1 MRKERPRKGTAV
13 CFRPADGAVSLHAS
27 DPVLGLR
34 FNIEARYGG
43 AVEVNLVDEHPRPL
57 AIAFAGA
64 LRRQSALGGPLG
76 ARSTIKQ
83 HLCAYLRFFAYL
95 RDHSTAQMPS
105 DLRAD
110 DIEGYEAFLE
120 AGGMKPIHRHI
131 VLAKAILALRSIDA
145 DQPGLLDEGV
155 RHRLSYTSA
164 QSAGRSRPRDAY
176 SPFVARQLRDA
187 ARGDIARIFR
197 RIGKPLDE
205 DDNYPN
211 LRRMTD
217 EANARIVA
225 SGRLSSGDR
234 AFKSLYFM
242 RLRRGLPV
250 SNLAEDL
257 HARFHLR
264 AMDIPPLLTFLSL
277 ETGLEIECCKAL
289 TIDCLQNPGLGTIE
303 IAYVKRRARGAEHKR
318 IRVRDGGIGTPG
330 GLIRNLIEATAF
342 TRQFVQSESLWLY
355 YYKGRRQL
363 RAGLDH
369 QTQLVA
375 AWVKAHNLVDDDDE
389 PLRLV
394 LSRLRKT
401 HKALWY
407 LKTEGHMARFAVG
420 HTPEIAARHYADIPS
435 LRPLHEATIA
445 EAFSEVAA
453 AAGPVVLAPA
463 DEESWRQCDAT
474 PEWSE
479 DRDGILSGE
488 QDVWLAACSGFERSP
503 FAEPGAPCPQPFWG
517 CLECRNAVITA
528 RKLPAI
534 IAFQQFIEEQRACLS
549 ASDWA
554 MKFGRA
560 HARIAGQVL
569 PAFPESML
577 AEACREA
584 EVHALYLPPEA
595 RQ

>member
-1 MRKERPRKGTAV
+1 MTGRPRKGTAV
-13 CFRPADGAVSLHAS
+13 RFAPTDGVVPPQVS
-27 DPVLGLR
+27 DQVLGLR

-43 AVEVNLVDEHPRPL
+43 ALEVDLTGVHPRPF

-64 LRRQSALGGPLG
+64 LRRQSELGGSLG

-83 HLCAYLRFFAYL
+83 HLQAYLRFFTYL
-95 RDHSTAQMPS
+95 REHSTAKTPA

-110 DIEGYEAFLE
+110 DIDGYEQFLE
-120 AGGMKPIHRHI
+120 AGGMKPIHRHT

-155 RHRLSYTSA
+155 RRRLSYTSA
-164 QSAGRSRPRDAY
+164 LSAGRSQPRDAY

-187 ARGDIARIFR
+187 ARADIAKIFR

-205 DDNYPN
+205 DDDYPN
-211 LRRMTD
+211 LRRVTD
-217 EANARIVA
+217 EANARIVV
-225 SGRLSSGDR
+225 SGRLSSGDP

-242 RLRRGLPV
+242 RLRRDLPV
-250 SNLAEDL
+250 SSLAEDL

-264 AMDIPPLLTFLSL
+264 AFDIPPLLTFLSL
-277 ETGLEIECCKAL
+277 ETGLEIECCKTL
-289 TIDCLQNPGLGTIE
+289 TIDCLQNPGPGTIE
-303 IAYVKRRARGAEHKR
+303 ISYTKRRARGAEHKH

-330 GLIRNLIEATAF
+330 GLVRKLIEVTAF
-342 TRQFVQSESLWLY
+342 TRQFVSSDCLWLY
-355 YYKGRRQL
+355 YYTGRKQL
-363 RAGLDH
+363 RAGIAH
-369 QTQLVA
+369 PHELVDR
-375 AWVKAHNLVDDDDE
+375 WTGGHGIVDDDGE

-407 LKTEGHMARFAVG
+407 LKTEGHMARFAIG

-435 LRPLHEATIA
+435 LRPLHEATVA
-445 EAFSEVAA
+445 EAFSEVTA
-453 AAGPVVLAPA
+453 AAGPVILAPA
-463 DEESWRQCDAT
+463 DEDTWRLSDDASQ
-474 PEWSE
+474 ERD
-479 DRDGILSGE
+479 DRDGILRGE
-488 QDVWLAACSGFERSP
+488 QDVWLAACSGFDRSP
-503 FAEPGAPCPQPFWG
+503 FGEPGAPCPQPFWG

-534 IAFQQFIEEQRACLS
+534 IAFQHFIEEQRASLS

-560 HARIAGQVL
+560 HARIAEQIL
-569 PAFPESML
+569 PAFSENMV
-577 AEACREA
+577 AAARREA
-584 EVHALYLPPEA
+584 EVHTLYLPPEA

>member
-1 MRKERPRKGTAV
+1 MRGRPRKGTAV
-13 CFRPADGAVSLHAS
+13 RFARADGAVPPHAG

-43 AVEVNLVDEHPRPL
+43 TVEVDLVSERPR
-57 AIAFAGA
+57 AIAVAFAGA
-64 LRRQSALGGPLG
+64 LRRQSELGGSLG

-83 HLCAYLRFFAYL
+83 HLAAYLRFFAYL
-95 RDHSTAQMPS
+95 REHSTAKTPA

-110 DIEGYEAFLE
+110 DLDGYQHFLE
-120 AGGMKPIHRHI
+120 AGGMTPIHRHT

-145 DQPGLLDEGV
+145 DQPGLLVEGV
-155 RHRLSYTSA
+155 RYRLSYTSA

-187 ARGDIARIFR
+187 ARRDIARIFR

-211 LRRMTD
+211 LRRVTD
-217 EANARIVA
+217 EANARIIA

-250 SNLAEDL
+250 SNLSEDL
-257 HARFHLR
+257 HARFHLC

-289 TIDCLQNPGLGTIE
+289 TINCLQNPGPGTIE
-303 IAYVKRRARGAEHKR
+303 ISYVKRRARSAEHKR

-330 GLIRNLIEATAF
+330 GLIRKLIEATAF
-342 TRQFVQSESLWLY
+342 TRQFVPSDNLWLY
-355 YYKGRRQL
+355 YYTGPTQL
-363 RAGLDH
+363 RAGIEH
-369 QTQLVA
+369 P
-375 AWVKAHNLVDDDDE
+375 HELVDRWTAGHGIVDDNGE

-394 LSRLRKT
+394 LSRLGKT

-407 LKTEGHMARFAVG
+407 LKTEGHMTRFAIG

-445 EAFSEVAA
+445 DTFSEVAA
-453 AAGPVVLAPA
+453 MATPIILAPA
-463 DEESWRQCDAT
+463 DEVSWRQCDAA
-474 PEWSE
+474 PEE
-479 DRDGILSGE
+479 HEERDGILRGE
-488 QDVWLAACSGFERSP
+488 QDVWLAACSGFDRSP
-503 FAEPGAPCPQPFWG
+503 FGAPGTPCPQPFWG

-534 IAFQQFIEEQRACLS
+534 IAFQQFIEEQRASLS

-569 PAFPESML
+569 PAFPESMV
-577 AEACREA
+577 AAARREA

>member
-1 MRKERPRKGTAV
+1 MTGRPRKGTSV
-13 CFRPADGAVSLHAS
+13 RFEPADGIAPAYAS

-43 AVEVNLVDEHPRPL
+43 TVEVDLADVHPRPF

-64 LRRQSALGGPLG
+64 LRRQSQLGGSLG

-83 HLCAYLRFFAYL
+83 HLQAYLRFFVYL
-95 RDHSTAQMPS
+95 HERSRATTPA

-110 DIEGYEAFLE
+110 DIDGYEDFLE
-120 AGGMKPIHRHI
+120 AGGMKPIHRYT
-131 VLAKAILALRSIDA
+131 VLAKTILALRSIDA

-155 RHRLSYTSA
+155 RRRLNYTSA
-164 QSAGRSRPRDAY
+164 QSVGRSQPRDAY
-176 SPFVARQLRDA
+176 SPYAARQLRDA
-187 ARGDIARIFR
+187 ARADIVKIFK
-197 RIGKPLDE
+197 RIGKPLD
-205 DDNYPN
+205 DDDGYPN
-211 LRRMTD
+211 LRRVTG

-250 SNLAEDL
+250 STLAEDL

-264 AMDIPPLLTFLSL
+264 ALDIPPLLTFLSL

-289 TIDCLQNPGLGTIE
+289 TIDCLQNPGPGTIE
-303 IAYVKRRARGAEHKR
+303 IAYVKRRARGAEHKH
-318 IRVRDGGIGTPG
+318 IRVRDGGVGTPG
-330 GLIRNLIEATAF
+330 GLVRKLIQATAL
-342 TRQFVQSESLWLY
+342 TRQFVPSDSLWLY
-355 YYKGRRQL
+355 YYTGRRQL
-363 RAGLDH
+363 RAGVEH
-369 QTQLVA
+369 QQELVDR
-375 AWVKAHNLVDDDDE
+375 WTGSHGIVDDDGE

-435 LRPLHEATIA
+435 LRPLHEATVA

-453 AAGPVVLAPA
+453 AAGPIILAPD
-463 DEESWRQCDAT
+463 DEDSWRQNDGA
-474 PEWSE
+474 SE
-479 DRDGILSGE
+479 GRDDDDGILGGE
-488 QDVWLAACSGFERSP
+488 QDVWLAACSGFDRSP
-503 FAEPGAPCPQPFWG
+503 FGEPGAPCPQPFWG

-528 RKLPAI
+528 HKLPAI
-534 IAFQQFIEEQRACLS
+534 IAFLRFIEEQRAGLS
-549 ASDWA
+549 AADWA

-569 PAFPESML
+569 PAFPESMV
-577 AEACREA
+577 AAARREA
-584 EVHALYLPPEA
+584 EGHALYLPPEA

>member
-1 MRKERPRKGTAV
+1 VRGRPRKGTAV
-13 CFRPADGAVSLHAS
+13 RFAVADGAVPPHAG

-43 AVEVNLVDEHPRPL
+43 TVEVDLVRERPR
-57 AIAFAGA
+57 AIAVAFAGA
-64 LRRQSALGGPLG
+64 LRRQSELGGSLG

-83 HLCAYLRFFAYL
+83 HLAAYLRFFAYL
-95 RDHSTAQMPS
+95 REHSTAKTPAY
-105 DLRAD
+105 LRAD
-110 DIEGYEAFLE
+110 DLDGYEHFLE
-120 AGGMKPIHRHI
+120 TGGMTPIHRHT

-145 DQPGLLDEGV
+145 DQPGLLDEGL
-155 RHRLSYTSA
+155 RRRLSYTSA

-176 SPFVARQLRDA
+176 SPFVARKLRDA
-187 ARGDIARIFR
+187 ARGDIARIFQ

-205 DDNYPN
+205 DDHYPN
-211 LRRMTD
+211 LRRVTD

-225 SGRLSSGDR
+225 SGRLSSADR
-234 AFKSLYFM
+234 IFQHLYCM

-250 SNLAEDL
+250 SNLSEDL

-289 TIDCLQNPGLGTIE
+289 TINCLQNPRPGTIE
-303 IAYVKRRARGAEHKR
+303 IAYEKRRARGAEHKH
-318 IRVRDGGIGTPG
+318 ICVRDGGIGTPG
-330 GLIRNLIEATAF
+330 GLIRKLIEATAF
-342 TRQFVQSESLWLY
+342 TRQFVQSDNLWLY
-355 YYKGRRQL
+355 YYTGPTQL
-363 RAGLDH
+363 RAGIKH
-369 QTQLVA
+369 P
-375 AWVKAHNLVDDDDE
+375 HELVDRWIAGHGIVDDNDE

-407 LKTEGHMARFAVG
+407 LKTEGHMTRFAIG

-445 EAFSEVAA
+445 DAFLEVVTAA
-453 AAGPVVLAPA
+453 APIILTPA
-463 DEESWRQCDAT
+463 DEESWRQCDAA
-474 PEWSE
+474 PEE
-479 DRDGILSGE
+479 HEERDGILRGE
-488 QDVWLAACSGFERSP
+488 QDVWLAACSGFDRSP
-503 FAEPGAPCPQPFWG
+503 FGAQGAPCPQPFWG
-517 CLECRNAVITA
+517 CLECRNAVITV

-534 IAFQQFIEEQRACLS
+534 IAFQRFIEEQRASLS

-560 HARIAGQVL
+560 HARIIGQVL
-569 PAFPESML
+569 PAFPESMIV
-577 AEACREA
+577 AARREA
-584 EVHALYLPPEA
+584 EVHMLYLPPEA

>member
-1 MRKERPRKGTAV
+1 MRGRPRKGTSV
-13 CFRPADGAVSLHAS
+13 CFAPADGAVPPHAG

-43 AVEVNLVDEHPRPL
+43 TVDVDLVGERPRAIAV
-57 AIAFAGA
+57 AFAGA
-64 LRRQSALGGPLG
+64 LRRQSELGGSLG
-76 ARSTIKQ
+76 ARTTIKQ
-83 HLCAYLRFFAYL
+83 HLQAYLRFFSYL
-95 RDHSTAQMPS
+95 REHSAAKTIT
-105 DLRAD
+105 DLRVAD
-110 DIEGYEAFLE
+110 IDGYEHFLE
-120 AGGMKPIHRHI
+120 AGGLTPIHRHT
-131 VLAKAILALRSIDA
+131 VLAKAILAMRSIDA
-145 DQPGLLDEGV
+145 DQPGLLDEEV

-164 QSAGRSRPRDAY
+164 QSAGRSQPRDAY

-211 LRRMTD
+211 LRRVTD

-289 TIDCLQNPGLGTIE
+289 TIDCLQNPGPGTIE

-330 GLIRNLIEATAF
+330 GLIRKLIEATAF
-342 TRQFVQSESLWLY
+342 TRQFVPSENLWLY
-355 YYKGRRQL
+355 YYTGRKQL
-363 RAGLDH
+363 RAGLEH
-369 QTQLVA
+369 QQELVA
-375 AWVKAHNLVDDDDE
+375 RWIKGHDLVDDDGE

-407 LKTEGHMARFAVG
+407 LKTEGHMARFAIG

-435 LRPLHEATIA
+435 LRPLHEATVA

-453 AAGPVVLAPA
+453 AAGPIVLATA
-463 DEESWRQCDAT
+463 EEDSWRQCDPP
-474 PEWSE
+474 PEGPE
-479 DRDGILSGE
+479 DRDSILRGD
-488 QDVWLAACSGFERSP
+488 QDVWLAACSGFDRSP
-503 FAEPGAPCPQPFWG
+503 FGEPGEPCPQPFWG

-534 IAFQQFIEEQRACLS
+534 IAFLQFIEEQRAGLS
-549 ASDWA
+549 ASEWA

-569 PAFPESML
+569 PAFPESMI
-577 AEACREA
+577 AAARREA
-584 EVHALYLPPEA
+584 EEHTLYLPPEA

>member
-1 MRKERPRKGTAV
+1 MTGRPRKGTSV
-13 CFRPADGAVSLHAS
+13 RFGSADGIAPARGN

-43 AVEVNLVDEHPRPL
+43 TVEVDLTDVHPRPF
-57 AIAFAGA
+57 AVAFAGA
-64 LRRQSALGGPLG
+64 LRRQSELGGPLG

-83 HLCAYLRFFAYL
+83 HLQGYLRFFAYM
-95 RDHSTAQMPS
+95 REHSTAKTPA

-110 DIEGYEAFLE
+110 DIDGYEDFLE
-120 AGGMKPIHRHI
+120 ATGMTPIHRHT

-145 DQPGLLDEGV
+145 DRPGLLHEGV
-155 RHRLSYTSA
+155 RRRVSYTST
-164 QSAGRSRPRDAY
+164 QSVGRSRPRDAY

-197 RIGKPLDE
+197 RIGKPLE
-205 DDNYPN
+205 SDDGDAN
-211 LRRMTD
+211 LRRVTD
-217 EANARIVA
+217 EANARIAA

-234 AFKSLYFM
+234 AFHRFYFM
-242 RLRRGLPV
+242 RLRRNLPV
-250 SNLAEDL
+250 STLAEDL
-257 HARFHLR
+257 HARFHLC
-264 AMDIPPLLTFLSL
+264 AMDVPPLLTFLSL
-277 ETGLEIECCKAL
+277 ETGLELECCKGL
-289 TIDCLQNPGLGTIE
+289 TIDCLQNPGPGTIE
-303 IAYVKRRARGAEHKR
+303 IAYVKRRARGAEHKH

-330 GLIRNLIEATAF
+330 GLIRKLIEATAF
-342 TRQFVQSESLWLY
+342 TRQFVPSENLWLY
-355 YYKGRRQL
+355 YYTGRKQL
-363 RAGLDH
+363 RAGLEH
-369 QTQLVA
+369 QQQLVCR
-375 AWVKAHNLVDDDDE
+375 WIKGHNLVDDDGE

-435 LRPLHEATIA
+435 LRPLHEATVA

-453 AAGPVVLAPA
+453 AASPIVLAPA
-463 DEESWRQCDAT
+463 DEDSWRQCNTT
-474 PEWSE
+474 PEGCE
-479 DRDGILSGE
+479 DRDGILRGE
-488 QDVWLAACSGFERSP
+488 QDVWLAACSGFDRSP
-503 FAEPGAPCPQPFWG
+503 FGEPGAPCPQPFWG

-534 IAFQQFIEEQRACLS
+534 IAFLRFVEEQRAGLS
-549 ASDWA
+549 ATDWA

-560 HARIAGQVL
+560 HDRIVGQVF
-569 PAFPESML
+569 PAFPESVI
-577 AEACREA
+577 AAARREA
-584 EVHALYLPPEA
+584 EQHALYLPPEA

>member
-1 MRKERPRKGTAV
+1 MTGRPRKGTPV
-13 CFRPADGAVSLHAS
+13 RFTPTDGITPAHAS

-43 AVEVNLVDEHPRPL
+43 TVEVDLTGVHPRPI

-64 LRRQSALGGPLG
+64 LRRQSELGGSLG
-76 ARSTIKQ
+76 AWSTIKQ
-83 HLCAYLRFFAYL
+83 HLHAYLKFFAYL
-95 RDHSTAQMPS
+95 REHSAAKTPA

-110 DIEGYEAFLE
+110 DINGFETFLE
-120 AGGMKPIHRHI
+120 AGGMKPIHRHT

-155 RHRLSYTSA
+155 RLRLSYTSA
-164 QSAGRSRPRDAY
+164 QSAGRSQPRDAY

-187 ARGDIARIFR
+187 AREDIAKIFR
-197 RIGKPLDE
+197 RIGKPFGA
-205 DDNYPN
+205 DDGDAN
-211 LRRMTD
+211 LCRVTD

-225 SGRLSSGDR
+225 AGRLSSGDR
-234 AFKSLYFM
+234 AFKRLYFM
-242 RLRRGLPV
+242 RLRRCLPV
-250 SNLAEDL
+250 STLAEDI
-257 HARFHLR
+257 HGRYHLR
-264 AMDIPPLLTFLSL
+264 ATDIPPLLTFLSL

-289 TIDCLQNPGLGTIE
+289 TIDCLQNPRPGTIE
-303 IAYVKRRARGAEHKR
+303 IAYIKRRARGAEHKH
-318 IRVRDGGIGTPG
+318 ILVRDGGIGTPG
-330 GLIRNLIEATAF
+330 GLVRKLIEVTAF
-342 TRQFVQSESLWLY
+342 TRQFVSSYCLWLY
-355 YYKGRRQL
+355 YYTGRKQL
-363 RAGLDH
+363 RAGIEH
-369 QTQLVA
+369 PHELVDR
-375 AWVKAHNLVDDDDE
+375 WTGGHGIVDDDGA

-407 LKTEGHMARFAVG
+407 LRTEGHMARFAIG

-435 LRPLHEATIA
+435 LRPLHEATVA
-445 EAFSEVAA
+445 EAFSEVTAA
-453 AAGPVVLAPA
+453 ADPVILAPG
-463 DEESWRQCDAT
+463 DEDSWRLSDAA
-474 PEWSE
+474 SQGSGNV
-479 DRDGILSGE
+479 DSLLDGE
-488 QDVWLAACSGFERSP
+488 QDVWLATCSGFDRSP
-503 FAEPGAPCPQPFWG
+503 FGEPGAPCPQPFWG

>member
-1 MRKERPRKGTAV
+1 MRFAV
-13 CFRPADGAVSLHAS
+13 ADGAVPPHAG

-43 AVEVNLVDEHPRPL
+43 TVEVDLVRERPR
-57 AIAFAGA
+57 AIAVAFAGA
-64 LRRQSALGGPLG
+64 LRRQSELGGSLG

-83 HLCAYLRFFAYL
+83 HLAAYLRFFAYL
-95 RDHSTAQMPS
+95 REHSTAKTPAY
-105 DLRAD
+105 LRAD
-110 DIEGYEAFLE
+110 DLDGYEHFLE
-120 AGGMKPIHRHI
+120 TGGMTPIHRHT

-145 DQPGLLDEGV
+145 DQPGLLDEGL
-155 RHRLSYTSA
+155 RRRLSYTSA

-176 SPFVARQLRDA
+176 SPFVARKLRDA
-187 ARGDIARIFR
+187 ARGDIARIFQ

-205 DDNYPN
+205 DDHYPN
-211 LRRMTD
+211 LRRVTD

-225 SGRLSSGDR
+225 SGRLSSADR
-234 AFKSLYFM
+234 IFQHLYCM

-250 SNLAEDL
+250 SNLSEDL

-289 TIDCLQNPGLGTIE
+289 TINCLQNPRPGTIE
-303 IAYVKRRARGAEHKR
+303 IAYEKRRARGAEHKH
-318 IRVRDGGIGTPG
+318 ICVRDGGIGTPG
-330 GLIRNLIEATAF
+330 GLIRKLIEATAF
-342 TRQFVQSESLWLY
+342 TRQFVQSDNLWLY
-355 YYKGRRQL
+355 YYTGPTQL
-363 RAGLDH
+363 RAGIKH
-369 QTQLVA
+369 P
-375 AWVKAHNLVDDDDE
+375 HELVDRWIAGHGIVDDNDE

-407 LKTEGHMARFAVG
+407 LKTEGHMTRFAIG

-445 EAFSEVAA
+445 DAFLEVVTAA
-453 AAGPVVLAPA
+453 APIILTPA
-463 DEESWRQCDAT
+463 DEESWRQCDAA
-474 PEWSE
+474 PEE
-479 DRDGILSGE
+479 HEERDGILRGE
-488 QDVWLAACSGFERSP
+488 QDVWLAACSGFDRSP
-503 FAEPGAPCPQPFWG
+503 FGAQGAPCPQPFWG
-517 CLECRNAVITA
+517 CLECRNAVITV

-534 IAFQQFIEEQRACLS
+534 IAFQRFIEEQRASLS

-560 HARIAGQVL
+560 HARIIGQVL
-569 PAFPESML
+569 PAFPESMIV
-577 AEACREA
+577 AARREA
-584 EVHALYLPPEA
+584 EVHMLYLPPEA

>member
-1 MRKERPRKGTAV
+1 MRE
-13 CFRPADGAVSLHAS
+13 
-27 DPVLGLR
+27 
-34 FNIEARYGG
+34 
-43 AVEVNLVDEHPRPL
+43 
-57 AIAFAGA
+57 
-64 LRRQSALGGPLG
+64 
-76 ARSTIKQ
+76 
-83 HLCAYLRFFAYL
+83 
-95 RDHSTAQMPS
+95 HSTVKTPA

-110 DIEGYEAFLE
+110 NIDAYEDFL
-120 AGGMKPIHRHI
+120 ASVGMTPIHRHT

-155 RHRLSYTSA
+155 RRRLSYTSS

-211 LRRMTD
+211 LRRVTD
-217 EANARIVA
+217 EANARIVV
-225 SGRLSSGDR
+225 SGRLSSGDH

-250 SNLAEDL
+250 STLSEDL

-289 TIDCLQNPGLGTIE
+289 TVDCLQNPGPGTVE
-303 IAYVKRRARGAEHKR
+303 IAYIKRRARGAEHKH

-330 GLIRNLIEATAF
+330 GLIRKLIEATAF
-342 TRQFVQSESLWLY
+342 TRQFVPSNCLWLY
-355 YYKGRRQL
+355 YYTGPTQL
-363 RAGLDH
+363 RAGIEH
-369 QTQLVA
+369 PHELVDRWTA
-375 AWVKAHNLVDDDDE
+375 GHGIVDDDGE
-389 PLRLV
+389 PLRLI

-407 LKTEGHMARFAVG
+407 LKTEGHMTRFAIG

-445 EAFSEVAA
+445 EAFSEVVA
-453 AAGPVVLAPA
+453 AAGPIVLVPA
-463 DEESWRQCDAT
+463 QEDPWRQCDAT
-474 PEWSE
+474 PEARE
-479 DRDGILSGE
+479 NRDGILSGE
-488 QDVWLAACSGFERSP
+488 QDVWLAACSGFDRSP
-503 FAEPGAPCPQPFWG
+503 FGDPGEPCPQPFWG

-534 IAFQQFIEEQRACLS
+534 IAFLRFIEEQRAGLS
-549 ASDWA
+549 AADWA

-569 PAFPESML
+569 PAFPDSVV
-577 AEACREA
+577 AAARREA
-584 EVHALYLPPEA
+584 EVHPLYLPPEA

>member
-1 MRKERPRKGTAV
+1 MRGRPRKGTSVRFA
-13 CFRPADGAVSLHAS
+13 PADGVVPPHVS
-27 DPVLGLR
+27 DRVLGLR

-43 AVEVNLVDEHPRPL
+43 TLEVDLTGVHPRPF

-64 LRRQSALGGPLG
+64 LRRQSELGGPLG

-83 HLCAYLRFFAYL
+83 HFQAYLRFFAYL
-95 RDHSTAQMPS
+95 REHSKAKTPA

-110 DIEGYEAFLE
+110 DIDRYEQFLE
-120 AGGMKPIHRHI
+120 AGGMTPIHRHT

-145 DQPGLLDEGV
+145 DQPGLMHEGV
-155 RHRLSYTSA
+155 RRRVSYTST
-164 QSAGRSRPRDAY
+164 QSVGRSRPRDAY

-197 RIGKPLDE
+197 RIGNPLE
-205 DDNYPN
+205 SDDGDAN
-211 LRRMTD
+211 LRRVTD
-217 EANARIVA
+217 EANARIVVA
-225 SGRLSSGDR
+225 GRLSSGDR

-242 RLRRGLPV
+242 RLRRKLPV
-250 SNLAEDL
+250 STLAEDL

-277 ETGLEIECCKAL
+277 ETGLELECCKAL
-289 TIDCLQNPGLGTIE
+289 TIDCLQNPGPGTIQ
-303 IAYVKRRARGAEHKR
+303 IAYVKRRARGAEHKH

-330 GLIRNLIEATAF
+330 GLIRKLIEATAF
-342 TRQFVQSESLWLY
+342 TRQFVPSENLWLY
-355 YYKGRRQL
+355 YYTGRKQL
-363 RAGLDH
+363 RAGLEH
-369 QTQLVA
+369 QQELVA
-375 AWVKAHNLVDDDDE
+375 RWIRGHNLVDDDGE

-435 LRPLHEATIA
+435 LRPLHEATVA
-445 EAFSEVAA
+445 EAFSEVVA
-453 AAGPVVLAPA
+453 AAGPIVLVPA
-463 DEESWRQCDAT
+463 EEDSWRQCGV
-474 PEWSE
+474 PPKGRK
-479 DRDGILSGE
+479 DRDSVLRGE
-488 QDVWLAACSGFERSP
+488 QDVWLAACSGFDRSP
-503 FAEPGAPCPQPFWG
+503 FGEPGTPCPQPFWG
-517 CLECRNAVITA
+517 CLECRNAVITV

-534 IAFQQFIEEQRACLS
+534 IAFQQFIEEQRASLS

-569 PAFPESML
+569 PAFPESMV
-577 AEACREA
+577 AAARREA
-584 EVHALYLPPEA
+584 EEHTLYLPPEA

>member
-1 MRKERPRKGTAV
+1 MRGRPRKGTSVRFA
-13 CFRPADGAVSLHAS
+13 PADGAVPPHAG

-43 AVEVNLVDEHPRPL
+43 TVEVDLVNERPR
-57 AIAFAGA
+57 AIAVAFAGA
-64 LRRQSALGGPLG
+64 LRRQSELGGSLG

-83 HLCAYLRFFAYL
+83 HLQAYLKFFAYL
-95 RDHSTAQMPS
+95 REHSTAKTPA

-110 DIEGYEAFLE
+110 DLDRYEHFLE
-120 AGGMKPIHRHI
+120 SGGMTPIHRHT

-145 DQPGLLDEGV
+145 DQPGLLAEGV
-155 RHRLSYTSA
+155 RYRLSYTSA

-187 ARGDIARIFR
+187 ARRDIARIIR

-211 LRRMTD
+211 LRRVTD

-250 SNLAEDL
+250 SNLCEDL

-277 ETGLEIECCKAL
+277 EAGLEIECCKAL
-289 TIDCLQNPGLGTIE
+289 TVDCLQNPGPGTVE
-303 IAYVKRRARGAEHKR
+303 IAYVKRRARGAEHKH

-330 GLIRNLIEATAF
+330 GLIRKMIEATAF
-342 TRQFVQSESLWLY
+342 TRQFVPSESLWLY
-355 YYKGRRQL
+355 YYTGRRQL

-375 AWVKAHNLVDDDDE
+375 AWVKAHNLVDDDGE

-445 EAFSEVAA
+445 DTFSEVVAVAA
-453 AAGPVVLAPA
+453 PIILAPA
-463 DEESWRQCDAT
+463 DEEAWRQCDT
-474 PEWSE
+474 GPDEHE
-479 DRDGILSGE
+479 ERDGILRGE
-488 QDVWLAACSGFERSP
+488 QDVWLAACSGFDRSP
-503 FAEPGAPCPQPFWG
+503 FGAPGTPCPQPFWG

-528 RKLPAI
+528 RKLPVI
-534 IAFQQFIEEQRACLS
+534 IAFQQFIEEQRASLS

-560 HARIAGQVL
+560 HARITGQVL
-569 PAFPESML
+569 PAFPESMV
-577 AEACREA
+577 AAARREA
-584 EVHALYLPPEA
+584 EVHVLYLPPEA

>member
-1 MRKERPRKGTAV
+1 MRRRPRKGTPV
-13 CFRPADGAVSLHAS
+13 RFEPADGAVPPHAS

-34 FNIEARYGG
+34 FSIDARYGG
-43 AVEVNLVDEHPRPL
+43 TVEVDLVGERPR
-57 AIAFAGA
+57 AIAVAFAGA
-64 LRRQSALGGPLG
+64 LRRQSELGGSLG
-76 ARSTIKQ
+76 ARSTIKV
-83 HLCAYLRFFAYL
+83 HLNGYLRFFAYL
-95 RDHSTAQMPS
+95 RQHSTAKTPA
-105 DLRAD
+105 DLRVD
-110 DIEGYEAFLE
+110 DLDGYEHFLE
-120 AGGMKPIHRHI
+120 AGGMTPIHRHT
-131 VLAKAILALRSIDA
+131 VLAKPILALRSIDA

-197 RIGKPLDE
+197 RIGKPLNE
-205 DDNYPN
+205 DDNYAN
-211 LRRMTD
+211 LRRVTD

-225 SGRLSSGDR
+225 SGRLSSADL
-234 AFKSLYFM
+234 AFKRLYFM

-250 SNLAEDL
+250 SNLSEDL

-289 TIDCLQNPGLGTIE
+289 TIDCLRNPGPGTIE
-303 IAYVKRRARGAEHKR
+303 IAYVKRRARGAEHKH

-330 GLIRNLIEATAF
+330 GLIRKLIEATAF
-342 TRQFVQSESLWLY
+342 TRQFVPSENLWLY
-355 YYKGRRQL
+355 YYTGRKQL
-363 RAGLDH
+363 RAGLEH
-369 QTQLVA
+369 QKELVA
-375 AWVKAHNLVDDDDE
+375 RWIKEHDLVDDDGE

-435 LRPLHEATIA
+435 LRPLHEATLA

-453 AAGPVVLAPA
+453 AAGPIVLAPA
-463 DEESWRQCDAT
+463 EEASWRQSDA
-474 PEWSE
+474 PREE
-479 DRDGILSGE
+479 PKDRDSILRGD
-488 QDVWLAACSGFERSP
+488 QDVWLAACSGFDHSP
-503 FAEPGAPCPQPFWG
+503 FGEPGQPCPQPFWG

-534 IAFQQFIEEQRACLS
+534 IAFQHFIEEQRAGLS
-549 ASDWA
+549 AAEWA

-560 HARIAGQVL
+560 HVRITEQVL
-569 PAFPESML
+569 PAFPESVV
-577 AEACREA
+577 AEARCEA
-584 EVHALYLPPEA
+584 DRNALYLPPEA

>member
-1 MRKERPRKGTAV
+1 MRGRPRKGTAV
-13 CFRPADGAVSLHAS
+13 RFAVADGAVPPHAG

-43 AVEVNLVDEHPRPL
+43 TVEVDLVRERPR
-57 AIAFAGA
+57 AIAVAFAGA
-64 LRRQSALGGPLG
+64 LRRQSELGGSLG

-83 HLCAYLRFFAYL
+83 HLAAYLRFFAYL
-95 RDHSTAQMPS
+95 REHSTAKTPAY
-105 DLRAD
+105 LRAD
-110 DIEGYEAFLE
+110 DLDGYEHFLE
-120 AGGMKPIHRHI
+120 TGGMTPIHRHT

-145 DQPGLLDEGV
+145 DQPGLLDEGL
-155 RHRLSYTSA
+155 RRRLSYISA

-176 SPFVARQLRDA
+176 SPFVARKLRDA
-187 ARGDIARIFR
+187 ARGDIARIFQ

-205 DDNYPN
+205 DDHYPN
-211 LRRMTD
+211 LRRVTD

-225 SGRLSSGDR
+225 SGRLSSADR
-234 AFKSLYFM
+234 IFQHLYCM

-250 SNLAEDL
+250 SNLSEDL

-289 TIDCLQNPGLGTIE
+289 TINCLQNPRPGTIE
-303 IAYVKRRARGAEHKR
+303 IAYEKRRARGAEHKH
-318 IRVRDGGIGTPG
+318 ICVRDGGIGTPG
-330 GLIRNLIEATAF
+330 GLIRKLIEATAF
-342 TRQFVQSESLWLY
+342 TRQFVQSDNLWLY
-355 YYKGRRQL
+355 YYTGPTQL
-363 RAGLDH
+363 RAGIKH
-369 QTQLVA
+369 P
-375 AWVKAHNLVDDDDE
+375 HELVDRWIAGHGIVDDNDE

-407 LKTEGHMARFAVG
+407 LKTEGHMTRFAIG

-445 EAFSEVAA
+445 DAFLEVVTAA
-453 AAGPVVLAPA
+453 APIILTPA
-463 DEESWRQCDAT
+463 DEESWRQCDAA
-474 PEWSE
+474 PEE
-479 DRDGILSGE
+479 HEERDGILRGE
-488 QDVWLAACSGFERSP
+488 QDVWLAACSGFDRSP
-503 FAEPGAPCPQPFWG
+503 FGAQGAPCPQPFWG
-517 CLECRNAVITA
+517 CLECRNAVITV

-534 IAFQQFIEEQRACLS
+534 IAFQRFIEEQRASLS

-560 HARIAGQVL
+560 HARIIGQVL
-569 PAFPESML
+569 PAFPESMIV
-577 AEACREA
+577 AARREA
-584 EVHALYLPPEA
+584 EVHMLYLPPEA